1 VSFIGA
7 ALGSKMLDLLRE
19 LVPAASITMLV
30 NSKNKVTETERSNV
44 EAAGLAIK
52 QKIQILDANTEE
64 DFDAAFATLA
74 QQQNGALLVA
84 TDAFFFTKRD
94 RLIALAAQ
102 HRIPAI
108 YAQREFVA
116 DGGLMSYGPSLT
128 EVYRQAG
135 VYTGKILKGAL
146 PADLP
151 VQQPTKFEL
160 VINPKTAKA
169 LGLEIPAKLLALADE
184 VIE

>member
-1 VSFIGA
+1 MSFIGA

-94 RLIALAAQ
+94 RLSVGGTAQDSRDLRAA
-102 HRIPAI
+102 R
-108 YAQREFVA
+108 VC
-116 DGGLMSYGPSLT
+116 GGRRPHELRP
-128 EVYRQAG
+128 
-135 VYTGKILKGAL
+135 
-146 PADLP
+146 
-151 VQQPTKFEL
+151 QPY
-160 VINPKTAKA
+160 
-169 LGLEIPAKLLALADE
+169 
-184 VIE
+184 

>member
-1 VSFIGA
+1 MSFIGA

-135 VYTGKILKGAL
+135 VYTGKGAL